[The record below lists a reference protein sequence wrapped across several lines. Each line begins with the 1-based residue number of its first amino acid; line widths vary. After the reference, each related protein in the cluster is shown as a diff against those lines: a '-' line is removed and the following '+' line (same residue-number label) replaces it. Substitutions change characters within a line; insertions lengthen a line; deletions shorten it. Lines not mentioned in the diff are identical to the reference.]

1 MLALR
6 TKAMIEPIYIPRLLK
21 APGKSEQVEIKDFL
35 PGLDTLTPI
44 RGTVVITHYGTY
56 LEVSAIAETIKTLIC
71 DRSLQQYNQRL
82 VVDTS
87 ELIWLKDHP
96 DEDLGANKEVEV
108 PLEELTESLPAQ
120 GYFDPESWLYEQFC
134 LQIPIRS
141 LSEESSPGD
150 YDYVEP
156 PPVDQRW
163 AGLAALKEQLSDG
176 EE

>member
-1 MLALR
+1 
-6 TKAMIEPIYIPRLLK
+6 MIEPIYIPRLLK
-21 APGKSEQVEIKDFL
+21 APEKTEQVEIKTFL
-35 PGLDTLTPI
+35 SGLETLTPI
-44 RGTVVITHYGTY
+44 RGTIVVTHCGTY
-56 LEVSAIAETIKTLIC
+56 LEVSASAETIKTLIC

-96 DEDLGANKEVEV
+96 DQEWEGSKEVEV

-120 GYFDPESWLYEQFC
+120 GYFDPQSWLYEQFC

-141 LSEESSPGD
+141 LSEESSPGE

-163 AGLAALKEQLSDG
+163 AGLAALKEKLPDG
-176 EE
+176 EEQP

>member
-21 APGKSEQVEIKDFL
+21 APGKSEQVEIKAFIS
-35 PGLDTLTPI
+35 GLETLTPI
-44 RGTVVITHYGTY
+44 RGTLVVTHYGTY
-56 LEVSAIAETIKTLIC
+56 LEVSASAETIKTLIC

-87 ELIWLKDHP
+87 EFIWLKDQL
-96 DEDLGANKEVEV
+96 DEDWEANKEVEV

-141 LSEESSPGD
+141 LSEESSQGE

-156 PPVDQRW
+156 PPMDQRW
-163 AGLAALKEQLSDG
+163 AGLAALKEKLSG